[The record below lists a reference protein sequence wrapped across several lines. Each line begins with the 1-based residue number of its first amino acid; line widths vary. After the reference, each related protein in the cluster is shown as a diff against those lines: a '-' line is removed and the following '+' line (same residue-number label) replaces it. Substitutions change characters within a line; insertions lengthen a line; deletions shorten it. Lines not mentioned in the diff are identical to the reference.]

1 MNFVFVLKNIL
12 FTEHLRATASNNNFI
27 GRKMSTFRT
36 KILIINTGNNG
47 FDSQKADIY
56 LIFLIIEKNNSN
68 GTFLLSYKLDI
79 MI

>member
-1 MNFVFVLKNIL
+1 
-12 FTEHLRATASNNNFI
+12 
-27 GRKMSTFRT
+27 MSTFRT